1 MFEWVKFL
9 DSDYF
14 PAGADAVRRLPKTST
29 PSRWI
34 PFILLHAACLSV
46 FVTGVSPAAVIM
58 AVTLCVMR
66 MFAITAFYH
75 RYFSHRTYKTS
86 RLAQCLF
93 ALAGLTAAQRGPLWW
108 AAHHRH
114 HHQNADNEMDT
125 HSPTQRGFIWAH
137 IGWITADSNMPTD
150 YSRIPDLLKYPELV
164 LLNRFDWV
172 VPVLMGVSVYIA
184 GAVLEHFYPALHTS
198 GPQFLSWGIVSTV
211 MVFHVTGAIN
221 SLAHQFG
228 TQEFETG
235 DDSKNNFF
243 LGLIT
248 LGEGWHNNHHRYPG
262 CVRQGLK
269 WWQIDLTYYVL
280 LLMEKLG
287 IIWDLNK
294 IPNAVMVKEFSA
306 TSTSSTRVQ

>member
-1 MFEWVKFL
+1 M
-9 DSDYF
+9 
-14 PAGADAVRRLPKTST
+14 
-29 PSRWI
+29 
-34 PFILLHAACLSV
+34 PFVLLHAACLSV
-46 FVTGVSPAAVIM
+46 FFTGVSAAALVM
-58 AVTLCVMR
+58 ALTLCVMR

-86 RLAQCLF
+86 RVAQFIF

-114 HHQNADNEMDT
+114 HHQHADDEMDT

-164 LLNRFDWV
+164 ILNRFDWA
-172 VPVLMGVSVYIA
+172 VPVLMGVGVYTL
-184 GAVLEHFYPALHTS
+184 GSLLQQFYPSLHTS
-198 GPQFLSWGIVSTV
+198 GPQFLAWGIVSTV
-211 MVFHVTGAIN
+211 MVFHVTSAIN

-228 TQEFETG
+228 TQEFDTG
-235 DDSKNNFF
+235 DDSKNNFL
-243 LGLIT
+243 LGIIT

-262 CVRQGLK
+262 CVRQGLE
-269 WWQIDLTYYVL
+269 WWQIDLTYYGL

-294 IPNAVMVKEFSA
+294 IPNTVTIKEY
-306 TSTSSTRVQ
+306 STSGRGQ

>member
-1 MFEWVKFL
+1 MFNWVKFL

-14 PAGADAVRRLPKTST
+14 PAGAEAVRSLPKTST
-29 PSRWI
+29 PSRWM
-34 PFILLHAACLSV
+34 PFFLLHAACLSV
-46 FVTGVSPAAVIM
+46 FFTGVSPAALVL
-58 AVTLCVMR
+58 TLTLTVLR

-86 RLAQCLF
+86 RVAQCVF

-114 HHQNADNEMDT
+114 HHHHADDEMDT

-164 LLNRFDWV
+164 ILNRFDWV
-172 VPVLMGVSVYIA
+172 VPVLMGFGVYTV
-184 GAVLEHFYPALHTS
+184 GALLQRFCPAWQTS
-198 GPQFLSWGIVSTV
+198 GPQFLAWGIVSTV

-235 DDSKNNFF
+235 DDSKNNFL
-243 LGLIT
+243 LGVIT

-262 CVRQGLK
+262 CVRQGLE
-269 WWQIDLTYYVL
+269 WWQIDLTYYGL
-280 LLMEKLG
+280 LLMENLG

-294 IPNAVMVKEFSA
+294 IPNTVIIREY
-306 TSTSSTRVQ
+306 STSERGQ

>member
-14 PAGADAVRRLPKTST
+14 PAGAENVRKLPRSSS
-29 PSRWI
+29 PGRWI
-34 PFILLHAACLSV
+34 PFILMHLACLSV
-46 FVTGVSPAAVIM
+46 IFTGTSVAAVVM
-58 AVTLCVMR
+58 ALTLCVAR

-86 RLAQCLF
+86 RIAQFLF
-93 ALAGLTAAQRGPLWW
+93 AVAGLTAVQRGPLWW

-114 HHQNADNEMDT
+114 HHQHADAASDT
-125 HSPTQRGFIWAH
+125 HSPVQKGFLWAQ
-137 IGWITADSNMPTD
+137 IGWITVEANMPTD
-150 YSRIPDLLKYPELV
+150 YSRIPDLVKFPELV

-172 VPVLMGVSVYIA
+172 VPVLLGAFVYWL
-184 GAVLEHFYPALHTS
+184 GATLEQWSPGLHTT
-198 GPQFLSWGIVSTV
+198 GPQFLAWGFVSTV
-211 MVFHVTGAIN
+211 MVFHVTGFIN

-228 TQEFETG
+228 SQDFETG
-235 DDSKNNFF
+235 DNSKNNFL

-262 CVRQGLK
+262 CVRQGLE

-280 LLMEKLG
+280 LVMEKLG

-294 IPNAVMVKEFSA
+294 IPNAVPAKELSMR
-306 TSTSSTRVQ
+306 SIS